1 MNTCIQLLELM
12 SLDELLKA
20 IHNVQTEIFVK
31 KKIITKM
38 MSRDIMVG
46 FDSFAD
52 FDEPINYQKGLVKE
66 LESLEKDILVQLERA
81 NHLEPMDYMN
91 QWSKWTL
98 EDGGFYWLRK
108 KF

>member
-1 MNTCIQLLELM
+1 MNTCIHLLELM

-31 KKIITKM
+31 KKNITKM
-38 MSRDIMVG
+38 MSSEIVVG
-46 FDSFAD
+46 FDELD
-52 FDEPINYQKGLVKE
+52 HFDETIKYQKGLVKE

-81 NHLEPMDYMN
+81 NHLEPMDYLN